1 MRYFLI
7 MLMWVC
13 LGLPVVSQSGVIKGR
28 ITDKLSNESIIGAN
42 VIITDTELGTV
53 TDLDGNYIIDDLK
66 PGLYS
71 IQVSY
76 IGYQTVT
83 QSEIEVQGIRPTILD
98 FALEVN
104 AKQLDEVVV
113 KASSFRKTAESPVSL
128 RTIGVSEIKRNPGG
142 NRDISRVIQSLP
154 GVTSTASFRNDL
166 IIRGGA
172 PNENR
177 FYIDDVEVPV
187 INHFATQGSS
197 GGPAGI
203 INVDFIREVD
213 FFSGAFPVNRGNALS
228 SVFNFKFREG
238 RDDRL
243 GLNAIVGATDIGV
256 TVDGPAGDKSTFL
269 VSARRSYLQFL
280 FKALG
285 LPFLPTYTDF
295 NAKYKYKID
304 NKNEITFIGLG
315 AIDDFTLNKEANDTE
330 AKQFILDRLPVNT
343 QWNYTNG
350 LVYKHFGDES
360 FTTFVLS
367 RNMLN
372 NEAVKY
378 LNNDETNPQ
387 NLVLGYKSQE
397 IENKLRIEHSMTAG
411 TWQVMT
417 GGGYEYVKY
426 NNNTN
431 NKIFT
436 AAGPEEIL
444 FNTDISMHKYALFGS
459 ASRKFS
465 DDKIQL
471 SLGARF
477 DGNSYSSD
485 MSNPL
490 KQFSPRLSLS
500 WKLSEKTAW
509 NFNTGRYF
517 QLPPYTALGYTAG
530 GELVNKA
537 NNIKYIGVTHL
548 VTGLEY
554 NYNDYGRVTVEGFY
568 KWYTNYPL
576 LLRENISLANLG
588 GDFGIIGNEPVIPSS
603 SGRSYGM
610 EFLVQQR
617 LYKGFYGILAYTLGW
632 SQFTNTDDK
641 YTASSWDA
649 RHIVNLTMGKRL
661 GRNWEIGIKYRLQTG
676 LPGTPFSADSDLVV
690 NWDRNFAGIPDY
702 TRINSLRNGTFNA
715 LDMRIDKKWFFK
727 GWDLNVFFDVQN
739 VTASAIGR
747 DVLILNRPVDENGK
761 PIGGGIIVNPDAPQA
776 QQRYRLKTINDA
788 TGTVLPTIGLV
799 LSL

>member
-1 MRYFLI
+1 
-7 MLMWVC
+7 
-13 LGLPVVSQSGVIKGR
+13 
-28 ITDKLSNESIIGAN
+28 
-42 VIITDTELGTV
+42 
-53 TDLDGNYIIDDLK
+53 
-66 PGLYS
+66 
-71 IQVSY
+71 
-76 IGYQTVT
+76 
-83 QSEIEVQGIRPTILD
+83 
-98 FALEVN
+98 
-104 AKQLDEVVV
+104 
-113 KASSFRKTAESPVSL
+113 
-128 RTIGVSEIKRNPGG
+128 
-142 NRDISRVIQSLP
+142 
-154 GVTSTASFRNDL
+154 
-166 IIRGGA
+166 
-172 PNENR
+172 
-177 FYIDDVEVPV
+177 
-187 INHFATQGSS
+187 
-197 GGPAGI
+197 
-203 INVDFIREVD
+203 
-213 FFSGAFPVNRGNALS
+213 
-228 SVFNFKFREG
+228 
-238 RDDRL
+238 
-243 GLNAIVGATDIGV
+243 
-256 TVDGPAGDKSTFL
+256 
-269 VSARRSYLQFL
+269 
-280 FKALG
+280 
-285 LPFLPTYTDF
+285 
-295 NAKYKYKID
+295 
-304 NKNEITFIGLG
+304 
-315 AIDDFTLNKEANDTE
+315 
-330 AKQFILDRLPVNT
+330 
-343 QWNYTNG
+343 
-350 LVYKHFGDES
+350 
-360 FTTFVLS
+360 
-367 RNMLN
+367 MLN